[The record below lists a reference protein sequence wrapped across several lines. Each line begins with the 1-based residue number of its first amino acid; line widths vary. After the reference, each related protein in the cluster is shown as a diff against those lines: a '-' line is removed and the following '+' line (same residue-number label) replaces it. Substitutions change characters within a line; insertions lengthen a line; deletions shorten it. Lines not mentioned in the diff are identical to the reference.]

1 MKRFTLLILG
11 LFWLLCA
18 QAQVDTTVY
27 TQEYIERSTKF
38 AWLTLGGDLLALP
51 GGSTEYLQEGTLQ
64 QTSFGNTFIPRLT
77 IGGIHF
83 WGHADFY
90 VTFPLSFLALQ
101 STPDLFDE
109 LSYTHGIETGM
120 RLYPMK
126 LQPKRISPF
135 LGISFR
141 SFTYQHLLNE
151 DEYTEGSPRY
161 SRMITPL
168 QFGATYATDKYLL
181 SASAYYQFRDE
192 IDYYISPTQAG
203 TTTFNPVSFN
213 LSFLRYWDTGESSR
227 SPQAVRNLNHKY
239 HVLKQENRLSA
250 WYWGVGPSAGLQMSK
265 SAYLENQFPFLYDQY
280 SSGFM
285 PDLTFGRFFHKPD
298 MNVGLSFR
306 TLGDRLAG
314 FDTEIRLRRYSF
326 MLETYK
332 NLFNWL
338 GFVPFVG
345 VTGSMESLRANVNGT
360 EYQETKPVLG
370 LIFGWD
376 IRVTKTGT
384 SLLRTNLRWIPDLH
398 LEIEGDKMMFD
409 HLEFNFIQ
417 WVQFIGRKK
426 AYEKYK
432 AN

>member
-1 MKRFTLLILG
+1 MKRLALSLFSLCSLLY
-11 LFWLLCA
+11 A
-18 QAQVDTTVY
+18 QAQIDTTVY

-38 AWLTLGGDLLALP
+38 AWFTLGGDILMLP
-51 GGSTEYLQEGTLQ
+51 GGDTQFVQNGVVEK
-64 QTSFGNTFIPRLT
+64 TSFGNTFIPRITL
-77 IGGIHF
+77 GGIHF

-90 VTFPLSFLALQ
+90 VTFPLSLL
-101 STPDLFDE
+101 SLRSKPDFFDQ

-120 RLYPMK
+120 RVYPLK
-126 LQPKRISPF
+126 VQPKRLSPF
-135 LGISFR
+135 VGISFR
-141 SFTYQHLLNE
+141 SFSYQHLLNE

-161 SRMITPL
+161 SKMIAPL
-168 QFGATYATDKYLL
+168 QLGATYTTDKYLI
-181 SASAYYQFRDE
+181 SASAYYQFQDE
-192 IDYYISPTQAG
+192 IDYHISPTQTG
-203 TTTFNPVSFN
+203 RTMFSPISFN
-213 LSFLRYWDTGESSR
+213 LSFLRYWDTDRFMRE
-227 SPQAVRNLNHKY
+227 PKVVRNLNNQY
-239 HVLKQENRLSA
+239 HMLKKENRLNA
-250 WYWGVGPSAGLQMSK
+250 WYWGLGPSAGLQISR
-265 SAYLENQFPFLYDQY
+265 SGYLENNFPYLYDQY

-285 PDLTFGRFFHKPD
+285 PDVTFGRFFNKPD
-298 MNVGLSFR
+298 MNVGVSFR
-306 TLGDRLAG
+306 TLGDRLTG

-345 VTGSMESLRANVNGT
+345 VTGSMENLRANVNGT
-360 EYQETKPVLG
+360 EYQETKPALG

-426 AYEKYK
+426 VYEKYRP
-432 AN
+432 